1 MVLLIIGIVL
11 GFATLSVRDAPAR
24 ESAAEEMRRLAA
36 LLGLAQEEAILQAT
50 ELALEVRADGYS
62 FVHLEGEQWLPV
74 GGEDDPML
82 RPRKLPAGTRLE
94 LSLDGQSVDL
104 ERGREESAPRVLLL
118 SSGEL
123 SPFRLRVIDAPR
135 HQSYVLSG
143 ESDGRLRATGPEAP

>member
-1 MVLLIIGIVL
+1 VVLLIIGIVL
-11 GFATLSVRDAPAR
+11 GFAMLSVRDAPAR

-62 FVHLEGEQWLPV
+62 FLHLEGEKWLPL
-74 GGEDDPML
+74 GEDDPML

-94 LSLDGQSVDL
+94 LSLEGQSVDL
-104 ERGREESAPRVLLL
+104 DRGREESAPRVLLL

-143 ESDGRLRATGPEAP
+143 ELDGRLRATGPEAP

>member
-11 GFATLSVRDAPAR
+11 GFAMLSVREAPAR

-74 GGEDDPML
+74 EEDDAML

-94 LSLDGQSVDL
+94 LSLEGQSVDL
-104 ERGREESAPRVLLL
+104 DRGREESAPRVLLL

-143 ESDGRLRATGPEAP
+143 ESDGRLRARGPEAP